1 MTRTT
6 TMQTTMTT
14 KTTMTTMTKGR
25 HQSSSARMRILGWYV
40 GLLAV
45 AFIAALL
52 LQRAVLI
59 DRVSSEADRGLREE
73 VASLRLLADGIDPE
87 TGEPFAGDVA
97 AIFDIFLERS
107 VPLEGEGIV
116 TIVGGLPYK
125 SDITGAKLAASP
137 LVGEWTAIDETV
149 QREVETAEFGRVRYL
164 AVPLKFEGDTVGVF
178 VASIFMDDRLSAVD
192 TVLRLGALLYGSIF
206 VLASVLAWVA
216 AGRILRPL
224 RTLTETAESISE
236 TDWSRRIPVK
246 GDDEIAVLSRTFNSM
261 LDRLEETFATQRR
274 FLDDAGHELRTPITV
289 IRGNLELMGDDP
301 EDRRQTIVLVTDEL
315 DRMARIVD
323 DLLDLAKAEQPEFL
337 QLQPLDL
344 ADLTHELVA
353 KGDSLSDRPWIA
365 EEVAEVALV
374 ADRQRITQAIMNL
387 MRNALE
393 HTPDGTPV
401 SLGSRVVGDTA
412 RIWVKDTGPGIP
424 AKDRERLFERFSS
437 GSGERRSGRGA
448 GLGLAIVKSIADA
461 HGGRVELE
469 SAEGLGSTFSLVLPL
484 RQPVKET
491 A

>member
-1 MTRTT
+1 MTE
-6 TMQTTMTT
+6 
-14 KTTMTTMTKGR
+14 GR
-25 HQSSSARMRILGWYV
+25 HRSSSARMRILGWYV

-52 LQRAVLI
+52 LQRTVLI

-73 VASLRLLADGIDPE
+73 VASLQLLADGINPA

-97 AIFDIFLERS
+97 AIFDIFLERN
-107 VPLEGEGIV
+107 VPLEGRGVV
-116 TIVGGLPYK
+116 TIVGQLPYK
-125 SDITGAKLAASP
+125 SDITGAKLAATP
-137 LVGEWTAIDETV
+137 LIDEWTTVNETV
-149 QREVETAEFGRVRYL
+149 QREIETAEFGRVRYL

-178 VASIFMDDRLSAVD
+178 VTSIFMDDRLSAVD

-206 VLASVLAWVA
+206 VLASVLAWIA

-289 IRGNLELMGDDP
+289 IRGNLELMGDEP
-301 EDRRQTIVLVTDEL
+301 EDRRQTIELVTDEL

-337 QLQPLDL
+337 QPQSLNL
-344 ADLTHELVA
+344 ADLTHEVA
-353 KGDSLSDRPWIA
+353 GKGDSLSERTWVV
-365 EEVAEVALV
+365 EEVAEGVLV

-401 SLGSRVVGDTA
+401 SLGSRVVGDTV
-412 RIWVKDTGPGIP
+412 RIWVRDAGPGIP
-424 AKDRERLFERFSS
+424 VEDRGQLFERFSR
-437 GSGERRSGRGA
+437 GSGGRRCGSGA
-448 GLGLAIVKSIADA
+448 GLGLAIVKSIAEA

-469 SAEGLGSTFSLVLPL
+469 TAEELGSTFSLVLPL
-484 RQPVKET
+484 RPPARE
-491 A
+491 AA

>member
-1 MTRTT
+1 MTE
-6 TMQTTMTT
+6 
-14 KTTMTTMTKGR
+14 GR
-25 HQSSSARMRILGWYV
+25 HRSSSARMRILGWYV

-52 LQRAVLI
+52 LQRTVLI

-73 VASLRLLADGIDPE
+73 VASLQLLADGINPG

-97 AIFDIFLERS
+97 AIFDIFLERNVS
-107 VPLEGEGIV
+107 LEGRGVV
-116 TIVGGLPYK
+116 TIVGQLPYK
-125 SDITGAKLAASP
+125 SDITGAKLAVTP
-137 LVGEWTAIDETV
+137 LIDEWTTVNETV
-149 QREVETAEFGRVRYL
+149 QREIETAEFGRVRYL

-178 VASIFMDDRLSAVD
+178 VTSIFMDDRLSAVD

-206 VLASVLAWVA
+206 VLASVLAWIA

-289 IRGNLELMGDDP
+289 IRGNLELMGDEP
-301 EDRRQTIVLVTDEL
+301 EDRRQTVELVTDEL

-337 QLQPLDL
+337 QPQSLNL
-344 ADLTHELVA
+344 ADLTHEVA
-353 KGDSLSDRPWIA
+353 GKGDSLSERTWVV
-365 EEVAEVALV
+365 EEVAEGVLV

-401 SLGSRVVGDTA
+401 SLGSRVVGDTV
-412 RIWVKDTGPGIP
+412 RIWVRDAGPGIP
-424 AKDRERLFERFSS
+424 VEDRGQLFERFSR
-437 GSGERRSGRGA
+437 GSGGRRCGSGA
-448 GLGLAIVKSIADA
+448 GLGLAIVKSIAEA

-469 SAEGLGSTFSLVLPL
+469 TAEELGSTFSLVLPL
-484 RQPVKET
+484 RPPVRE
-491 A
+491 AA

>member
-1 MTRTT
+1 MTE
-6 TMQTTMTT
+6 
-14 KTTMTTMTKGR
+14 GR
-25 HQSSSARMRILGWYV
+25 HRSSSARMRILGWYV

-52 LQRAVLI
+52 LQRTVLI

-73 VASLRLLADGIDPE
+73 VASLQLLADGINPG

-97 AIFDIFLERS
+97 AIFDIFLERN
-107 VPLEGEGIV
+107 VPLEGRGVV
-116 TIVGGLPYK
+116 TIVGQLPYK
-125 SDITGAKLAASP
+125 SDITGAKLAVTP
-137 LVGEWTAIDETV
+137 LIDEWTTVNETV
-149 QREVETAEFGRVRYL
+149 QREIETAEFGRVRYL

-178 VASIFMDDRLSAVD
+178 VTSIFMDDRLSAVD

-206 VLASVLAWVA
+206 VLASVLAWIA

-289 IRGNLELMGDDP
+289 IRGNLELMGDEP
-301 EDRRQTIVLVTDEL
+301 EDRRQTVELVTDEL

-337 QLQPLDL
+337 QPQSLNL
-344 ADLTHELVA
+344 ADLTHEVA
-353 KGDSLSDRPWIA
+353 GKGDSLSERTWVV
-365 EEVAEVALV
+365 EEVAEGVLV

-401 SLGSRVVGDTA
+401 SLGSRVVGDTV
-412 RIWVKDTGPGIP
+412 RIWVRDTGPGIP
-424 AKDRERLFERFSS
+424 VEDRGQLFERFSR
-437 GSGERRSGRGA
+437 GSGGRRCGSGA
-448 GLGLAIVKSIADA
+448 GLGLAIVKSIAEA

-469 SAEGLGSTFSLVLPL
+469 TAEELGSTFSLVLPL
-484 RQPVKET
+484 RPPVRE
-491 A
+491 AA

>member
-1 MTRTT
+1 MTE
-6 TMQTTMTT
+6 
-14 KTTMTTMTKGR
+14 GR
-25 HQSSSARMRILGWYV
+25 HRSSSARMRILGWYV

-52 LQRAVLI
+52 LQRTVLI

-73 VASLRLLADGIDPE
+73 VASLQLFADGINPG

-97 AIFDIFLERS
+97 AIFDIFLERN
-107 VPLEGEGIV
+107 VPLEGRGVV
-116 TIVGGLPYK
+116 TIVGQLPYK
-125 SDITGAKLAASP
+125 SDITGAKLAVTP
-137 LVGEWTAIDETV
+137 LIDEWTTVNETV
-149 QREVETAEFGRVRYL
+149 QREIETAEFGRVRYL

-178 VASIFMDDRLSAVD
+178 VTSIFMDDRLSAVD

-206 VLASVLAWVA
+206 VLASVLAWIA

-289 IRGNLELMGDDP
+289 IRGNLELMGDEP
-301 EDRRQTIVLVTDEL
+301 EDRRQTVELVTDEL

-337 QLQPLDL
+337 QPQSLNL
-344 ADLTHELVA
+344 ADLTHEVA
-353 KGDSLSDRPWIA
+353 GKGDSLSERTWVV
-365 EEVAEVALV
+365 EEVAEGVLV

-401 SLGSRVVGDTA
+401 SLGSRVVGDTV
-412 RIWVKDTGPGIP
+412 RIWVRDTGPGIP
-424 AKDRERLFERFSS
+424 VEDRGQLFERFSR
-437 GSGERRSGRGA
+437 GSGGRRCGSGA
-448 GLGLAIVKSIADA
+448 GLGLAIVKSIAEA

-469 SAEGLGSTFSLVLPL
+469 TAEELGSTFSLVLPL
-484 RQPVKET
+484 RPPVRE
-491 A
+491 AA

>member
-1 MTRTT
+1 MTE
-6 TMQTTMTT
+6 
-14 KTTMTTMTKGR
+14 GR
-25 HQSSSARMRILGWYV
+25 HRSSSARMRILGWYV

-52 LQRAVLI
+52 LQRTVLI

-73 VASLRLLADGIDPE
+73 VASLQLLADGINPA

-97 AIFDIFLERS
+97 AIFDIFLERN
-107 VPLEGEGIV
+107 VPLEGRGVV
-116 TIVGGLPYK
+116 TIVGQLPYK
-125 SDITGAKLAASP
+125 SDITGAKLAVTP
-137 LVGEWTAIDETV
+137 LIDEWTTVNETV
-149 QREVETAEFGRVRYL
+149 QREIETAEFGRVRYL

-178 VASIFMDDRLSAVD
+178 VTSIFMDDRLSAVD

-206 VLASVLAWVA
+206 VLASVLAWIA

-289 IRGNLELMGDDP
+289 IRGNLELMGDEP
-301 EDRRQTIVLVTDEL
+301 EDRRQTVELVTDEL

-337 QLQPLDL
+337 QPQSLNL
-344 ADLTHELVA
+344 ADLTHEVA
-353 KGDSLSDRPWIA
+353 GKGDSLSERTWVV
-365 EEVAEVALV
+365 EEVAEGVLV

-401 SLGSRVVGDTA
+401 SLGSRVVGDTV
-412 RIWVKDTGPGIP
+412 RIWVRDTGPGIP
-424 AKDRERLFERFSS
+424 VEDRGQLFERFSR
-437 GSGERRSGRGA
+437 GSGGRRCGSGA
-448 GLGLAIVKSIADA
+448 GLGLAIVKSIAEA

-469 SAEGLGSTFSLVLPL
+469 TAEELGSTFSLVLPL
-484 RQPVKET
+484 RPPVRE
-491 A
+491 AA

>member
-1 MTRTT
+1 MTE
-6 TMQTTMTT
+6 
-14 KTTMTTMTKGR
+14 GR
-25 HQSSSARMRILGWYV
+25 HRSPSARMRILGWYV

-52 LQRAVLI
+52 LQRTVLI

-73 VASLRLLADGIDPE
+73 VASLQLLADGINPA

-97 AIFDIFLERS
+97 AIFDIFLERN
-107 VPLEGEGIV
+107 VPLEGRGVV
-116 TIVGGLPYK
+116 TIVGQLPYK
-125 SDITGAKLAASP
+125 SDITGAKLAVTP
-137 LVGEWTAIDETV
+137 LIDEWTTVNETV
-149 QREVETAEFGRVRYL
+149 QREIETAEFGRVRYL

-178 VASIFMDDRLSAVD
+178 VTSIFMDDRLSAVD

-206 VLASVLAWVA
+206 VLASVLAWIA

-289 IRGNLELMGDDP
+289 IRGNLELMGDEP
-301 EDRRQTIVLVTDEL
+301 EDRRQTIELVTDEL

-337 QLQPLDL
+337 QPQSLNL
-344 ADLTHELVA
+344 ADLTHEVA
-353 KGDSLSDRPWIA
+353 GKGDSLSERTWVV
-365 EEVAEVALV
+365 EEVAEGVLV

-401 SLGSRVVGDTA
+401 SLGSRVVGDTV
-412 RIWVKDTGPGIP
+412 RIWVRDAGPGIP
-424 AKDRERLFERFSS
+424 VEDRGQLFERFSR
-437 GSGERRSGRGA
+437 GSGGRRCGSGA
-448 GLGLAIVKSIADA
+448 GLGLAIVKSIAEA

-469 SAEGLGSTFSLVLPL
+469 TAEELGSTFSLVLPL
-484 RQPVKET
+484 RPPVRET